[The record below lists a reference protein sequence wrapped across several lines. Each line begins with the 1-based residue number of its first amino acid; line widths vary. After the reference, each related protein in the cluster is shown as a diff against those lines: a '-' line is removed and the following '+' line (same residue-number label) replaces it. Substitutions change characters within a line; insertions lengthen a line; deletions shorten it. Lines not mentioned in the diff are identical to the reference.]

1 MAGYNPNMSLLPQG
15 SGTIHAMSGGGGAIG
30 GDTMNGGYQFTP
42 PMGYN
47 PSNSVIQAGYGAI
60 HPFSGGVYNQHV
72 DGEMMGAGPKLKKP
86 RAKVTPITVPPVP
99 NTSASV
105 PSVPAVINT
114 GASVPAVPPVPD
126 NVPSVPAATNTG
138 ASVPPVTNTG
148 ASVPSVTGD
157 SDANSSKVN
166 VDNTKSSIILFGT
179 QLFLENPSINP
190 TKPLEAD
197 QLTALQLFGIDG
209 PGVTDKEKRGVVQA
223 LYDGKCNTDK
233 PLIML
238 NDCEPI
244 RRIIQRARSSRGSL
258 SGGRG
263 P

>member
-99 NTSASV
+99 PVPPVPNTSASIS
-105 PSVPAVINT
+105 P
-114 GASVPAVPPVPD
+114 VPPVP
-126 NVPSVPAATNTG
+126 NTSASVPAATNTG
-138 ASVPPVTNTG
+138 VSVPSVTNT
-148 ASVPSVTGD
+148 STPVPSVTGD
-157 SDANSSKVN
+157 SDAKSSKVN

-197 QLTALQLFGIDG
+197 QLTALKLFGIDG
-209 PGVTDKEKRGVVQA
+209 PGVTDKEKRGVVQ
-223 LYDGKCNTDK
+223 G
-233 PLIML
+233 
-238 NDCEPI
+238 
-244 RRIIQRARSSRGSL
+244 SSITY
-258 SGGRG
+258 
-263 P
+263 